1 MFVLELCVCFIDELT
16 SEGKSMFETFIP
28 LPVISVSGT
37 HLLFHTLFFA
47 FLSFF
52 FFFLLKESVISY
64 VFKEICINKVLLYST
79 NPMVNHK
86 GKE

>member
-1 MFVLELCVCFIDELT
+1 
-16 SEGKSMFETFIP
+16 MFETFIP

-47 FLSFF
+47 LLF

-64 VFKEICINKVLLYST
+64 LFKEICINKVLLYST
-79 NPMVNHK
+79 NPLVNHK